1 MEYSKTIR
9 IFEIKDN
16 INLPT
21 ANNPNEMANCSLGD
35 KIITF
40 DEKSVYAKNWSDDN
54 LHEYVLLAINFEFVR
69 VNKQFFNEIS

>member
-1 MEYSKTIR
+1 MEYTKTIR

-21 ANNPNEMANCSLGD
+21 ASNPNEMANCSLGD

-40 DEKSVYAKNWSDDN
+40 DEKSVYAKNRSDDN
-54 LHEYVLLAINFEFVR
+54 NNEYVLLSLNFEFVKI
-69 VNKQFFNEIS
+69 NKHFFNEI